1 MAKVTRKPDK
11 RRKVMEQ
18 ATPSTKKTTTKRRK
32 KKKNPYQPRSRY
44 GGKVKKIQR
53 RIKRLLHGRSRK
65 TSSCTSTEIP
75 RKVKR
80 VKRAKKFRPLTKSE

>member
-1 MAKVTRKPDK
+1 MAKVSRKPEE

-18 ATPSTKKTTTKRRK
+18 ATPSTKQTTSITKRRK
-32 KKKNPYQPRSRY
+32 KRKNPHQSRSRD

-53 RIKRLLHGRSRK
+53 GIKRLLHGSSRK
-65 TSSCTSTEIP
+65 KSSCTSTEIP

-80 VKRAKKFRPLTKSE
+80 VKRAKKFRPLTK